1 MGVKEASGR
10 IAIKLYLAVGYWLLA
25 IGMKLAALLVLG
37 TAAVCAAPVEDTI
50 ALGRKALANDGVAT
64 AWRIAQQ
71 ALHDAPDSALAHEFA
86 GEVHFRRGEIG
97 EADEE
102 FKSAVE
108 WNPRLALAWFG
119 LARVADC
126 AAMNKTAAEDFRRAY
141 QLDPNNSGIFRAW
154 FPHMKGPEREQALK
168 RYEAMLLAE
177 SQHDDGKALHAWH
190 DQEALAKALNG
201 RHPTALASPY
211 KATELPLQAFV
222 SAATHVRTY
231 GLDALVNGQPVR
243 LVLDTGAA
251 GIVLSQGAAQRV
263 GLTRVAGG
271 AVHGIGDNTKLT
283 GGYSAIAPSLR
294 IGDVEYRDALISVA
308 DQNFVGIEDGL
319 IGTNVMDE
327 FQMTL
332 DFGARRLRLDPLPN
346 YHPGEDLPDRSV
358 SPQMANAMRVF
369 RFGHLL
375 LVPVGVGNQRERL
388 FVLDTGAA
396 STLISYE
403 LAAEVSKLARDDKT
417 ALRGVNGRVNDVY
430 QTGNVVLRF
439 AGFEQRNL
447 SMSSFDTWQL
457 SHSLGTEISGFLGL
471 PVLDLFTLT
480 IDYVDGLVKFERR
493 P

>member
-1 MGVKEASGR
+1 
-10 IAIKLYLAVGYWLLA
+10 
-25 IGMKLAALLVLG
+25 MKLTALLLFG
-37 TAAVCAAPVEDTI
+37 TAALWAGPVDDTI
-50 ALGRKALANDGVAT
+50 ALGRKALANDGIST
-64 AWRIAQQ
+64 SWRLAQQ
-71 ALHDAPDSALAHEFA
+71 ALHDAPDSAVAHEFA

-108 WNPRLALAWFG
+108 WNPRLALAWYG
-119 LARVADC
+119 LGRVADC
-126 AAMNKTAAEDFRRAY
+126 AAMNKTSVEDFHRAY
-141 QLDPNNSGIFRAW
+141 QLDPNDLRIFRAW
-154 FPHMKGPEREQALK
+154 YPHMKAPEREQAVK
-168 RYEAMLLAE
+168 RFEAMLAAD
-177 SQHDDGKALHAWH
+177 SQHGDPNALNGLHE
-190 DQEALAKALNG
+190 QETLAKALNG
-201 RHPTALASPY
+201 RVPTTLASPY

-231 GLDALVNGQPVR
+231 GLDVLVNGQPVR

-251 GIVLSQGAAQRV
+251 GVVLSQGAAGRI
-263 GLTRVAGG
+263 GLTRVAGA

-283 GGYSAIAPSLR
+283 GGYRAIAQSLR

-319 IGTNVMDE
+319 IGANVMDE
-327 FQMTL
+327 FQITL
-332 DFGARRLRLDPLPN
+332 DFGARKLRLDPLPN
-346 YHPGEDLPDRSV
+346 YHAGEDLPDRSV
-358 SPQMANAMRVF
+358 SPRMANAMRVF

-375 LVPVGVGNQRERL
+375 LVPVGVGNQRDRL

-396 STLISYE
+396 TTLISYQ
-403 LAAEVSKLARDDKT
+403 LAEEVSKLARDDKT
-417 ALRGVNGRVNDVY
+417 SLRGLNGRVGDVY

-439 AGFEQRNL
+439 AGFEQKNL
-447 SMSSFDTWQL
+447 GMTSFDTWQL

-480 IDYVDGLVKFERR
+480 IDYIDGLVKFDRR

>member
-1 MGVKEASGR
+1 
-10 IAIKLYLAVGYWLLA
+10 
-25 IGMKLAALLVLG
+25 MKVAALLLLG
-37 TAAVCAAPVEDTI
+37 TAAVWAATVDDTI

-64 AWRIAQQ
+64 AWRLAQQ
-71 ALHDAPDSALAHEFA
+71 ALQDAPDSAMAHEFA

-97 EADEE
+97 QADAE

-108 WNPRLALAWFG
+108 WNPRLALAWFELG
-119 LARVADC
+119 RVADC
-126 AAMNKTAAEDFRRAY
+126 AAMNKTAVEDLHRAY
-141 QLDPNNSGIFRAW
+141 QLDPNNPRILSAWVPHIKGSERA
-154 FPHMKGPEREQALK
+154 EALK
-168 RYEAMLLAE
+168 RYEAMVTAE
-177 SQHDDGKALHAWH
+177 GQRGDSKAGDSKALDALRE
-190 DQEALAKALNG
+190 QEALAKALNG
-201 RHPTALASPY
+201 RVPTTLASGY

-231 GLDALVNGQPVR
+231 GLDVLVNGQPVR

-251 GIVLSQGAAQRV
+251 GIVLSQGAAQRA
-263 GLTRVAGG
+263 GLTRVADG

-283 GGYSAIAPSLR
+283 GGYRAIAQSFRL
-294 IGDVEYRDALISVA
+294 GDVEYRDALISVA

-327 FQMTL
+327 FQITL
-332 DFGARRLRLDPLPN
+332 DFGARKLRLDPLPN
-346 YHPGEDLPDRSV
+346 YHAGEDLPDRSAG
-358 SPQMANAMRVF
+358 PRMANATRVF

-388 FVLDTGAA
+388 FVLDTGAG

-403 LAAEVSKLARDDKT
+403 LAAEVGKLARDDKT
-417 ALRGVNGRVNDVY
+417 ALRGLNGRVSDVY

-480 IDYVDGLVKFERR
+480 IDYIDGLVKFERR
-493 P
+493 Q

>member
-1 MGVKEASGR
+1 
-10 IAIKLYLAVGYWLLA
+10 
-25 IGMKLAALLVLG
+25 MKLAGLILLSAAAL
-37 TAAVCAAPVEDTI
+37 CAGPVDDTI

-64 AWRIAQQ
+64 AWRLAQQ
-71 ALHDAPDSALAHEFA
+71 ALHDAPDTALAHEFA

-97 EADEE
+97 QADEE

-108 WNPRLALAWFG
+108 WNPRLALAWYG
-119 LARVADC
+119 LGRVADC
-126 AAMNKTAAEDFRRAY
+126 AAMNKTAAEDFHRAY
-141 QLDPNNSGIFRAW
+141 QLDPNNPLIFRAW
-154 FPHMKGPEREQALK
+154 FPRLKGPERAEALR
-168 RYEAMLLAE
+168 RYEAMLAAGSQQGNPKE
-177 SQHDDGKALHAWH
+177 SNALRE
-190 DQEALAKALNG
+190 QEALTKALNG
-201 RHPTALASPY
+201 RPPTTLASPY

-222 SAATHVRTY
+222 SAATHQRTY
-231 GLDALVNGQPVR
+231 GLDVLVNGQPVR

-251 GIVLSQGAAQRV
+251 GIVLSEGAAERV
-263 GLTRVAGG
+263 GLTRVTGA

-283 GGYSAIAPSLR
+283 GGYRAIAQSFR
-294 IGDVEYRDALISVA
+294 FGDVEYRDALISVA

-319 IGTNVMDE
+319 IGSNVMDE
-327 FQMTL
+327 FQITL
-332 DFGARRLRLDPLPN
+332 DFGARKLRLNPLPN

-358 SPQMANAMRVF
+358 SPQMANAVRVF

-375 LVPVGVGNQRERL
+375 LVPVSVGNQRDRL

-403 LAAEVSKLARDDKT
+403 LAEEVSKLARDDKT
-417 ALRGVNGRVNDVY
+417 SLRGLNGRVGDVY

-439 AGFEQRNL
+439 AGFEQKNPG
-447 SMSSFDTWQL
+447 MTSFDTWQL

-480 IDYVDGLVKFERR
+480 IDYIDGLVKFERR

>member
-1 MGVKEASGR
+1 M
-10 IAIKLYLAVGYWLLA
+10 LF
-25 IGMKLAALLVLG
+25 G
-37 TAAVCAAPVEDTI
+37 TAAVWAGPVDDTL

-64 AWRIAQQ
+64 AWRLAQQ

-97 EADEE
+97 EADQE

-108 WNPRLALAWFG
+108 WNPRLALAWYG
-119 LARVADC
+119 LGRVADC
-126 AAMNKTAAEDFRRAY
+126 AAMNKTALDDFHRAY
-141 QLDPNNSGIFRAW
+141 QLDPNNPRIFGAW
-154 FPHMKGPEREQALK
+154 FPHMKGLEREQAVK
-168 RYEAMLLAE
+168 RYETMLIAE
-177 SQHDDGKALHAWH
+177 SHGDSKALNALR
-190 DQEALAKALNG
+190 DREALTKALNG
-201 RHPTALASPY
+201 RTPTTLASPY
-211 KATELPLQAFV
+211 KAAELPLQAFV
-222 SAATHVRTY
+222 SAATHQRTY
-231 GLDALVNGQPVR
+231 GLEVLVNGQPVR

-263 GLTRVAGG
+263 GLTRVAGA
-271 AVHGIGDNTKLT
+271 AVHGIGDNSKLT
-283 GGYSAIAPSLR
+283 GGYRAIAPSLR

-319 IGTNVMDE
+319 IGANVMDE

-332 DFGARRLRLDPLPN
+332 DFGARKLRLDPLPN
-346 YHPGEDLPDRSV
+346 YHPGEDLADRSV
-358 SPQMANAMRVF
+358 SPQMANATRVF

-403 LAAEVSKLARDDKT
+403 LAEEVSKLARDDKT
-417 ALRGVNGRVNDVY
+417 ALRGLNGRVGDVY

-493 P
+493 Q

>member
-1 MGVKEASGR
+1 
-10 IAIKLYLAVGYWLLA
+10 
-25 IGMKLAALLVLG
+25 MKLAGLILLG
-37 TAAVCAAPVEDTI
+37 AAAVWAAPVDDTI
-50 ALGRKALANDGVAT
+50 ALARKALANDGVAT
-64 AWRIAQQ
+64 AWRLAQQ

-86 GEVHFRRGEIG
+86 GEVHFRQGEIG
-97 EADEE
+97 QADEE

-119 LARVADC
+119 LGRVADC
-126 AAMNKTAAEDFRRAY
+126 AAMNNTALDDFHRAY
-141 QLDPNNSGIFRAW
+141 QLDPNNPRIFAAW
-154 FPHMKGPEREQALK
+154 FPHMKGPERAEALK
-168 RYEAMLLAE
+168 RYEATLLAE
-177 SQHDDGKALHAWH
+177 SEHGDPKALNAFRE
-190 DQEALAKALNG
+190 QEALTKALNG
-201 RHPTALASPY
+201 RTPTTLASPY
-211 KATELPLQAFV
+211 KPAELPLQAFV
-222 SAATHVRTY
+222 SSATHQRTY
-231 GLDALVNGQPVR
+231 GLDVRVNGQPVR

-251 GIVLSQGAAQRV
+251 GVVLSQGAAQRV
-263 GLTRVAGG
+263 GLTPVAGG
-271 AVHGIGDNTKLT
+271 TVRGIGDNTRLT
-283 GGYSAIAPSLR
+283 GGYRAIATSLR

-308 DQNFVGIEDGL
+308 DQNFVGIQDGL

-332 DFGARRLRLDPLPN
+332 DFGAKKLRLDPLPN
-346 YHPGEDLPDRSV
+346 YHPGQDLPDRSV
-358 SPQMANAMRVF
+358 SPPMANAMRVF

-417 ALRGVNGRVNDVY
+417 SLRGLNGRVGDVY

-457 SHSLGTEISGFLGL
+457 SHSVGTEISGFLGL

-480 IDYVDGLVKFERR
+480 IDYIDGLVKFERR
-493 P
+493 Q

>member
-1 MGVKEASGR
+1 
-10 IAIKLYLAVGYWLLA
+10 
-25 IGMKLAALLVLG
+25 MKLAALLLLG
-37 TAAVCAAPVEDTI
+37 TAALWAGPVDDTI

-64 AWRIAQQ
+64 ALRLAQQ

-102 FKSAVE
+102 FKNAVE
-108 WNPRLALAWFG
+108 WNPRLALAWYG
-119 LARVADC
+119 LGRVADC
-126 AAMNKTAAEDFRRAY
+126 AAMNKTAVDDFHRAY
-141 QLDPNNSGIFRAW
+141 QLDPNNPRILSTWA
-154 FPHMKGPEREQALK
+154 PHMKGPEREQAVK
-168 RYEAMLLAE
+168 RYEAMMMAE
-177 SQHDDGKALHAWH
+177 SQRGDPKALNALRE
-190 DQEALAKALNG
+190 QEALMKALNG
-201 RHPTALASPY
+201 RTPTTLASPY
-211 KATELPLQAFV
+211 KAAELPLEAFV
-222 SAATHVRTY
+222 SATTHVRTY
-231 GLDALVNGQPVR
+231 GLDVLVDGQPVR

-251 GIVLSQGAAQRV
+251 GIVLSQGAAERV
-263 GLTRVAGG
+263 GLTRVAGA

-283 GGYSAIAPSLR
+283 GGYRAIAHSFR

-327 FQMTL
+327 FQITL
-332 DFGARRLRLDPLPN
+332 DFGARKVRLDPLPN
-346 YHPGEDLPDRSV
+346 YHAGEDLPDRTV
-358 SPQMANAMRVF
+358 SPRMAHATRVF

-375 LVPVGVGNQRERL
+375 LVTVGVGNQRDRL
-388 FVLDTGAA
+388 FVLDTGAGT
-396 STLISYE
+396 TLISYE
-403 LAAEVSKLARDDKT
+403 LAAEVSKLARDEKT
-417 ALRGVNGRVNDVY
+417 ALRGLNGRVGDVY

-480 IDYVDGLVKFERR
+480 IDYIDGLVKFDRR
-493 P
+493 Q

>member
-1 MGVKEASGR
+1 
-10 IAIKLYLAVGYWLLA
+10 
-25 IGMKLAALLVLG
+25 MKLSGLILLSAAALW
-37 TAAVCAAPVEDTI
+37 AAPVENTI

-64 AWRIAQQ
+64 AWRLAQQ
-71 ALHDAPDSALAHEFA
+71 VLHDAPDSALAHEFA

-119 LARVADC
+119 LGRVADC
-126 AAMNKTAAEDFRRAY
+126 AAMNKTAVEDFRRAY
-141 QLDPNNSGIFRAW
+141 QLDPSNSRIFAAW
-154 FPHMKGPEREQALK
+154 FPHMKGPERVEALK
-168 RYEAMLLAE
+168 RYEAMLSAE
-177 SQHDDGKALHAWH
+177 SSRDPKTLDALRE
-190 DQEALAKALNG
+190 QEALTKALNG
-201 RHPTALASPY
+201 RTPTTLASPY

-222 SAATHVRTY
+222 STATHQRTY
-231 GLDALVNGQPVR
+231 GLEVFVNGQPVQ

-271 AVHGIGDNTKLT
+271 VVHGIGDNTRLT
-283 GGYSAIAPSLR
+283 GGYRAIAASLR
-294 IGDVEYRDALISVA
+294 IGEVEYRDALISVA

-319 IGTNVMDE
+319 IGANVMDE

-332 DFGARRLRLDPLPN
+332 DFGAKKLRLDPLPN
-346 YHPGEDLPDRSV
+346 YHAGEDLPDRTV
-358 SPQMANAMRVF
+358 SPQMASAMRVF

-403 LAAEVSKLARDDKT
+403 LAGEVSKLARDDKT
-417 ALRGVNGRVNDVY
+417 ALRGLNGRVSDVY

-480 IDYVDGLVKFERR
+480 IDYIDGLVKFERR
-493 P
+493 Q